1 MALDLLVDLCLAL
14 LDQPLYQPRVV
25 LLSVNVVLVLRN
37 ERLSPEL
44 LLVLVHNP
52 LQLPVLCHVTR
63 RRLLVERLLGLRQ
76 CRRQSPVDIQLSP
89 SAQFVHPKQHAL
101 TSLRLYVYYRVYF
114 LFCQFETLL
123 RQN

>member
-14 LDQPLYQPRVV
+14 LDQPLDQPRVV

-44 LLVLVHNP
+44 LLVLVHDP

-63 RRLLVERLLGLRQ
+63 RRLLV
-76 CRRQSPVDIQLSP
+76 
-89 SAQFVHPKQHAL
+89 
-101 TSLRLYVYYRVYF
+101 
-114 LFCQFETLL
+114 
-123 RQN
+123 